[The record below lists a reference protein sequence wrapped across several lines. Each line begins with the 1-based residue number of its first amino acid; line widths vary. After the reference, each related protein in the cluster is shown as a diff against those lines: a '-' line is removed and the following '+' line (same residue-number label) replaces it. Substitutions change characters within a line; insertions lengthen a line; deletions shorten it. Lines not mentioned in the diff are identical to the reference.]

1 MPRAAGA
8 CGQGVEG
15 TGKSDE
21 KAEKSVHSRPGAL
34 IAAPAAG
41 GPVIFLLAAQRA
53 VIMTL

>member
-1 MPRAAGA
+1 MLVGRGWEAR
-8 CGQGVEG
+8 E
-15 TGKSDE
+15 SDE